1 MNLDDLPTDLP
12 NGPEYEYVSHA
23 HPLYGGVWVS
33 NSSSRGDRE
42 LHEATAVRH
51 PAHLVEIGRCD
62 WGAIDHRQW
71 RIAIEGCVA
80 PCRVVVDL
88 ELGQLSFQV
97 TGIPERDLVE
107 KFPPNRPDESLDKWV

>member
-1 MNLDDLPTDLP
+1 MLTRIPTCL
-12 NGPEYEYVSHA
+12 
-23 HPLYGGVWVS
+23 WVS

>member
-1 MNLDDLPTDLP
+1 MQHYH
-12 NGPEYEYVSHA
+12 EERSHQRLSNKLIA
-23 HPLYGGVWVS
+23 PATSTGTARLWVS